1 MESTSQLRCVLVCQ
15 FTVSFPTSKL
25 CYKCLS
31 YNDIFFMTLGLRS
44 FEVCCITYGNKVW
57 NNVRLLRFVFIHDRF
72 CSWFFI
78 SSQLPYLFVWCSY
91 DFDDARIALYFG
103 TFELC
108 MEMTWKL
115 RFAFFRHFLVP
126 YNYVIYFFNLVT
138 FFDDVRKRFYF
149 GTFELHMEITLQLRF
164 VFVCHCNVFFNYVK
178 ITLFVCS
185 M

>member
-1 MESTSQLRCVLVCQ
+1 MESTSQLCCVLVCQ
-15 FTVSFPTSKL
+15 FTVTFPMSKL
-25 CYKCLS
+25 CYKCFF
-31 YNDIFFMTLGLRS
+31 YNDIFS
-44 FEVCCITYGNKVW
+44 FRGMLHCV
-57 NNVRLLRFVFIHDRF
+57 FVHD
-72 CSWFFI
+72 CDIFFI

-108 MEMTWKL
+108 MKMTWKL

-126 YNYVIYFFNLVT
+126 YNYVIYFFNVVT